1 MGTVVVGARP
11 APVRIETDKTAVVV
25 VDMQNDFGSP
35 GGMFDRAG
43 IDITGIAAF
52 IEPIGL
58 VLDHARGAGLRVF
71 YFKMAFRADL
81 SDAGYPD
88 SPIWIKHI
96 PLAVGAPVDAP
107 DGEPSRVLIRD
118 TWNTDIVAELAPQA
132 DDVVV
137 YKNRYG
143 GFHGTELEGLLR
155 QSNVE
160 TLIVVGATTSVC
172 VETTV
177 REAVARDFHC
187 VVLEDCVAE
196 PIGAG
201 LARSNHDAT
210 IQVLELLFA
219 SISDSS
225 SMLTAIGDPVSQR

>member
-1 MGTVVVGARP
+1 MGTVVVVARP

-43 IDITGIAAF
+43 IDITGIAAL

-58 VLDHARGAGLRVF
+58 VLDHARAAGLRVV
-71 YFKMAFRADL
+71 YLKMAFRPDL

-96 PLAVGAPVDAP
+96 PLEAGAQVDAP
-107 DGEPSRVLIRD
+107 NGQPSRVLIRD
-118 TWNTDIVAELAPQA
+118 TWNTEIVAELAPHV

-137 YKNRYG
+137 YKSRYG
-143 GFHGTELEGLLR
+143 GFHGTELERLLR
-155 QSNVE
+155 GSNVE
-160 TLIVVGATTSVC
+160 TLIFVGATTSVC

-177 REAVARDFHC
+177 REAVGRDFHC

-225 SMLTAIGDPVSQR
+225 SLLSAIGDPVTHR